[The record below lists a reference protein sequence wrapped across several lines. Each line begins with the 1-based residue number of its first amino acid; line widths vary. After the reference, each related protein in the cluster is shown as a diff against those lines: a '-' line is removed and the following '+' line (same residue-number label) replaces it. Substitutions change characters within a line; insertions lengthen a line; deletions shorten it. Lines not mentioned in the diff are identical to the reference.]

1 VIDVLLATFTAVAA
15 VPPKLTAAPDR
26 KPVPVPVTVTAVPPL
41 AVPELGVMEVTV
53 GGGLV

>member
-26 KPVPVPVTVTAVPPL
+26 KPVPVTVTAVPPL

-53 GGGLV
+53 GAGLV